1 MNTIIIAPTGKMGRL
16 IIEEALTF
24 PDLNIVGAVASENS
38 PSVGKDIGLVAR
50 TGQLLGLKVVGD
62 LSTIIETGDLI
73 IDFSTVEASLKV
85 LELAVQYKKKLVCG
99 TTGFSNEQFNLFK
112 EASKSIPILYAANTS
127 KMIHLMNKAIGLLT
141 SELGDEVDIEIIEM
155 HDAHK
160 KDAPSG
166 TSLEMGKL
174 ISDIRHHNFD
184 DYVEYGRKNQRES
197 GKIGYHS
204 VRAGNIPS
212 THTIIFGMENERLE
226 ITHHAYNWNA
236 LAKGAC
242 LCALFLKNKEK
253 GWYDVQEALKTDF

>member
-16 IIEEALTF
+16 IIEESLKFEGLT
-24 PDLNIVGAVASENS
+24 LVGAVSSKNS

-50 TGQLLGLKVVGD
+50 TGHLLNIDVVDDLK
-62 LSTIIETGDLI
+62 TIIKNCDVI
-73 IDFSTVEASLKV
+73 IDFSTIESSLHV

-99 TTGFSNEQFNLFK
+99 TTGFSNEQFNLFR

-127 KMIHLMNKAIGLLT
+127 KMIHLMNEAIGLLT
-141 SELGDEVDIEIIEM
+141 SKLGDDVDIEIIEM

-174 ISDIRHHNFD
+174 ISNIRDKNFD
-184 DYVEYGRKNQRES
+184 DNVEYGRKNKREA

-212 THTIIFGMENERLE
+212 THTIIFGKENERLE

-236 LAKGAC
+236 LANGAC
-242 LCALFLKNKEK
+242 LCALFLKDKEK
-253 GWYDVQEALKTDF
+253 GWYDVQEALKNV